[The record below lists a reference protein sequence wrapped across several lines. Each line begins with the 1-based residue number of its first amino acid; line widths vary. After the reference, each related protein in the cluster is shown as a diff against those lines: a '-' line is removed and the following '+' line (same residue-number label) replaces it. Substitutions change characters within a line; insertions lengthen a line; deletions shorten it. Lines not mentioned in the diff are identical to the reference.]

1 LGFIV
6 QTALLLQPE
15 AFSSA
20 PAAHVIHTAYQR
32 QDVWPAHMLARDAR
46 CWPSGHVLLDA
57 QLPGGGWPLDGLTE
71 LLQERAQFKSGAHVW
86 QLLAPALHGRLQTQ
100 RGPVVLVGA
109 PQQPFAPALRARGIA
124 AERLLCIQAHDAAT
138 RLWAT
143 EQALRCAD
151 VVAVL
156 AWLPQVKATQLQ
168 RLNVLTQDRLLFVLR
183 DVRAQHEASP
193 ARLRIALSSMTEN
206 GADEMAL
213 HILKRRGPPLAQAI
227 HLPARTPHMQR
238 LLAAR
243 PKQDAAPALPRIAI
257 TRVPTQL
264 ANS

>member
-15 AFSSA
+15 VFSSA
-20 PAAHVIHTAYQR
+20 PAVRVTPAAHQR

-46 CWPSGHVLLDA
+46 CWPSGHTLLDA

-71 LLQERAQFKSGAHVW
+71 LLQERMHFQAGAHLW
-86 QLLAPALHGRLQTQ
+86 QLLIPALKSRLQAQ

-124 AERLLCIQAHDAAT
+124 AERLLCIQADNAAA

-151 VVAVL
+151 VLAVL
-156 AWLPQVKATQLQ
+156 AWLPQVKTTQLQ

-183 DVRAQHEASP
+183 DARAQHEASP
-193 ARLRIALSSMTEN
+193 ARLRIALSSVNESST
-206 GADEMAL
+206 DEMAL
-213 HILKRRGPPLAQAI
+213 RILKRRGPPLAQAI

-243 PKQDAAPALPRIAI
+243 PKQNAAPALPRIAI
-257 TRVPTQL
+257 ARVPTQL
-264 ANS
+264 ANP

>member
-15 AFSSA
+15 AFASA
-20 PAAHVIHTAYQR
+20 PAARVTHAAHQR

-46 CWPSGHVLLDA
+46 GWPSGHASLDA

-71 LLQERAQFKSGAHVW
+71 LLQERAQFERGAHVW
-86 QLLAPALHGRLQTQ
+86 QLLAPALHARLQAQ
-100 RGPVVLVGA
+100 RGPVVLVDA

-124 AERLLCIQAHDAAT
+124 AERVLCIHAHDAAT
-138 RLWAT
+138 RLWAA

-156 AWLPQVKATQLQ
+156 AWLPQVKTTQLQ
-168 RLNVLTQDRLLFVLR
+168 RLNVLTQDKLLFVLR
-183 DVRAQHEASP
+183 DHAARHAASP
-193 ARLRIALSSMTEN
+193 ARLRIALSSVNEN

-213 HILKRRGPPLAQAI
+213 HLLKRRGPPLAQAI
-227 HLPARTPHMQR
+227 HLPARTSHMQR

-243 PKQDAAPALPRIAI
+243 PKQEHAPARIAI
-257 TRVPTQL
+257 VRVPTEVT
-264 ANS
+264 NP